1 MSDETKKVTVT
12 HLFLTIASDQ
22 EAMDDGPYADFS
34 DQTYFLKIF
43 KPLELL
49 PEHAE
54 MLRITAEYQRLRVHL
69 AGSESVE
76 LAFVK
81 FNLTPYWA
89 RYTRYKFV
97 SFLGELRQM
106 N

>member
-34 DQTYFLKIF
+34 DKTYFLKLF

-54 MLRITAEYQRLRVHL
+54 MLRITADERLKVHL
-69 AGSESVE
+69 ESDFRE
-76 LAFVK
+76 LTFIDCK
-81 FNLTPYWA
+81 IDSHL
-89 RYTRYKFV
+89 RGYTRYRFL